1 MASFEYHI
9 ARRLFFEPQQDKQ
22 VSRPA
27 VRIALIGMA
36 VGLAVMIA
44 SVCIVIGFKHQV
56 EANVMGLSSH
66 IQVTNYH
73 SNYSYEMVPIE
84 RPDTLPMLLQDIPN
98 IRHIQRYTTKTGML
112 KTQDEVQAMIFKGV
126 ADDFDWAFLQD
137 KIVAGDI
144 PDYQAEAPSNE
155 VLISQHTA
163 NLLRLSP
170 GDDFYAYFTRDEQIL
185 ARKWKVAAV
194 FDTHF
199 SEFDRHFLLLD
210 NRQLARLNGWQPHQA
225 GGLEIFVDDIRDI
238 VDTDVAVY
246 NRLFAFGSE
255 QQLAYYTQSVYDLNP
270 QIFGWLDLLDMNVW
284 LILALM
290 IFVSGFNMIS
300 SLLILILERTN
311 LIGMLKAMGANNLL
325 LRKVFLWLSTML
337 TLRGMFWGNVIGLGL
352 CALQY
357 FFHLIPL
364 DAAVYYVSSVPV
376 EFNFFLIILLNLGVA
391 FASFLMMLLPSG
403 LVSRIAPVKAI
414 RFD

>member
-1 MASFEYHI
+1 
-9 ARRLFFEPQQDKQ
+9 
-22 VSRPA
+22 
-27 VRIALIGMA
+27 
-36 VGLAVMIA
+36 
-44 SVCIVIGFKHQV
+44 
-56 EANVMGLSSH
+56 
-66 IQVTNYH
+66 
-73 SNYSYEMVPIE
+73 
-84 RPDTLPMLLQDIPN
+84 
-98 IRHIQRYTTKTGML
+98 
-112 KTQDEVQAMIFKGV
+112 
-126 ADDFDWAFLQD
+126 
-137 KIVAGDI
+137 
-144 PDYQAEAPSNE
+144 
-155 VLISQHTA
+155 
-163 NLLRLSP
+163 
-170 GDDFYAYFTRDEQIL
+170 
-185 ARKWKVAAV
+185 
-194 FDTHF
+194 
-199 SEFDRHFLLLD
+199 
-210 NRQLARLNGWQPHQA
+210 
-225 GGLEIFVDDIRDI
+225 
-238 VDTDVAVY
+238 
-246 NRLFAFGSE
+246 
-255 QQLAYYTQSVYDLNP
+255 

-311 LIGMLKAMGANNLL
+311 LIGMLKAMGANNLS

>member
-1 MASFEYHI
+1 M
-9 ARRLFFEPQQDKQ
+9 
-22 VSRPA
+22 
-27 VRIALIGMA
+27 
-36 VGLAVMIA
+36 
-44 SVCIVIGFKHQV
+44 
-56 EANVMGLSSH
+56 
-66 IQVTNYH
+66 
-73 SNYSYEMVPIE
+73 
-84 RPDTLPMLLQDIPN
+84 
-98 IRHIQRYTTKTGML
+98 
-112 KTQDEVQAMIFKGV
+112 
-126 ADDFDWAFLQD
+126 
-137 KIVAGDI
+137 
-144 PDYQAEAPSNE
+144 
-155 VLISQHTA
+155 
-163 NLLRLSP
+163 
-170 GDDFYAYFTRDEQIL
+170 
-185 ARKWKVAAV
+185 
-194 FDTHF
+194 
-199 SEFDRHFLLLD
+199 
-210 NRQLARLNGWQPHQA
+210 NGWQPHQA

-311 LIGMLKAMGANNLL
+311 LIGMLKAMGASNLS

-337 TLRGMFWGNVIGLGL
+337 TLRGMFWGNIIGLGL